1 MITRRTLSGSCFE
14 KKVRSGSFFEKE
26 GISGTGT
33 TSGRIHDVGWY
44 VVLGIVIAGVYF
56 ACGTPVEPVEAPDPD
71 RVTLLDA
78 FDASCIYKTEKAS
91 MKFGTSYN
99 TLYSQICQ
107 LKRHER
113 EMKIMK
119 IRLMN

>member
-14 KKVRSGSFFEKE
+14 KKVRSSSFFEKE

-78 FDASCIYKTEKAS
+78 FDASADRALEVRDGETEGSLGGDARPES
-91 MKFGTSYN
+91 LEG
-99 TLYSQICQ
+99 
-107 LKRHER
+107 
-113 EMKIMK
+113 
-119 IRLMN
+119 